1 VSLLS
6 PSSQFS
12 SVSDKA
18 VNSLISSG
26 ISYSQSQ
33 QQSALQSMKDT
44 LSAILPSQ
52 FTAIQREIRKQQ
64 LTDYF
69 FITNSLSANKNLNST
84 ADVSKLQLDVLE
96 RIGDLLNSNSLPNEG
111 YFNILQNNLVL
122 SN

>member
-1 VSLLS
+1 VASLP

-33 QQSALQSMKDT
+33 QQSTLQSIKDT
-44 LSAILPSQ
+44 LTAILPSQ
-52 FTAIQREIRKQQ
+52 FTTIQKEIRKQQ

-69 FITNSLSANKNLNST
+69 FITHSLSTN
-84 ADVSKLQLDVLE
+84 
-96 RIGDLLNSNSLPNEG
+96 
-111 YFNILQNNLVL
+111 
-122 SN
+122 

>member
-33 QQSALQSMKDT
+33 QQSALQSIKDT
-44 LSAILPSQ
+44 LTAILPSQ

-69 FITNSLSANKNLNST
+69 FITNSLSTN
-84 ADVSKLQLDVLE
+84 
-96 RIGDLLNSNSLPNEG
+96 
-111 YFNILQNNLVL
+111 
-122 SN
+122 

>member
-1 VSLLS
+1 
-6 PSSQFS
+6 
-12 SVSDKA
+12 
-18 VNSLISSG
+18 
-26 ISYSQSQ
+26 
-33 QQSALQSMKDT
+33 MKDT